1 MREDNMKMKLFL
13 PLAYF
18 LFNAVGHAQTSV
30 KIDSSYANWYYQAR
44 FELYNKL
51 TDKKVDIVFLGNSIT
66 ERGDW
71 HELIPGKR
79 IANRGIGGDNS
90 FGVLARLDGIVA
102 QQPSKIFMM
111 VGINDLGRGLPV
123 EVIVNNYR
131 RIIDRLK
138 AGLPK
143 ATLFVQSVLPLNEEI
158 IKYPYL
164 KGKNVKVKE
173 LNEELKKLALQYGL
187 TFINLHEAL
196 ADAKGELK
204 KEFTMDGIHLKTDAY
219 LAWVEYLK
227 KNNYL

>member
-1 MREDNMKMKLFL
+1 MRMENMKIKWIL
-13 PLAYF
+13 PLVCC
-18 LFNAVGHAQTSV
+18 LVTTMGQAQTSV

-44 FELYNKL
+44 FDLFNKL

-71 HELIPGKR
+71 HELIQGKK

-90 FGVLARLDGIVA
+90 FGVLARLDGIIE

-111 VGINDLGRGLPV
+111 IGINDLGRGLPV

-131 RIIDRLK
+131 RIITRLQ

-143 ATLFVQSVLPLNEEI
+143 TKIHLQSVLPLNEEML
-158 IKYPYL
+158 KYAYL

-173 LNEELKKLALQYGL
+173 LNEEIKKLALEYGL
-187 TFINLHEAL
+187 TYINLHEVI
-196 ADAKGELK
+196 ADKDGELK
-204 KEFTMDGIHLKTDAY
+204 KEYTMDGIHLKTDAY
-219 LAWVEYLK
+219 LVWADYLK
-227 KNNYL
+227 KHKYL